1 MARFSFRMPFSSCVP
16 MEFELQD
23 GPTWVWYLKSNVPK
37 QPKMKPIVYSESGAL
52 NSIGGTEP

>member
-1 MARFSFRMPFSSCVP
+1 